1 MTLSE
6 VVVAMGVAG
15 IVLLSLGGLYLYS
28 TRSFV
33 TLKNHLDL
41 DSASSRAMDRI
52 GKEIRQADCLLA
64 FATNSMTFLRGES
77 KFRYVYVPSERAL
90 KREDTKGT
98 VTLMEDCD
106 SMRFEMF
113 QRKPLTGGQ
122 GFYPATSADECK
134 VVQVSWFATK
144 QTGKSSPNASS
155 LRSAQIVI
163 RNQKAL

>member
-1 MTLSE
+1 MTLVE

-41 DSASSRAMDRI
+41 DSASTRAMDKI
-52 GKEIRQADCLLA
+52 GREIRQADNLLA
-64 FATNSMTFLRGES
+64 FTTNSLTFVHGGR
-77 KFRYVYVPSERAL
+77 KFRYVYLPQQRIL
-90 KREDTKGT
+90 RREDEQGV

-106 SMRFEMF
+106 FMRFDMY
-113 QRKPLTGGQ
+113 QRTPLSGGE
-122 GFYPATSADECK
+122 GFYPATSAAECK
-134 VVQVSWFATK
+134 VVQVTWFASK